1 MTWEVKFQIL
11 LGWVIATMFKTK
23 YKNYKLTKCKKNV
36 GTKTKPNGNPT
47 LDFGVFGL
55 IVVDLIKNKPD
66 HFPVCLF
73 LRMNAVLKRLLGK
86 LTLEL
91 NGVLPRMRLQ
101 YDFEMDG
108 IPKKA
113 KNLKQTKKISWGNSV
128 IWHYYSKLLLT
139 GGFSDDFAFFMICCF
154 SFNLCLRW

>member
-73 LRMNAVLKRLLGK
+73 LRMNAVLKPLLGK

-101 YDFEMDG
+101 YGFEMDG
-108 IPKKA
+108 IPRKSEKFKTNEKSMFRKKRN
-113 KNLKQTKKISWGNSV
+113 KT
-128 IWHYYSKLLLT
+128 LLLET
-139 GGFSDDFAFFMICCF
+139 T
-154 SFNLCLRW
+154 FNWCLIWRFCILHDLLL